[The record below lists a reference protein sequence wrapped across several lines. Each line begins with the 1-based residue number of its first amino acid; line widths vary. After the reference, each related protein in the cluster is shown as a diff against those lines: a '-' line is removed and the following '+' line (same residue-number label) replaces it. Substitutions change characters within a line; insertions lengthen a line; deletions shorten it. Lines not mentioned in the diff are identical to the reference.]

1 MRVRKFN
8 LYAVFFIVAML
19 FAMPM
24 TAHADSI
31 YIESQGITVE
41 TKETPTETVVVDMRK
56 VLSDGQIQNV
66 KEAGTKLKIYNV
78 GLYVEMTEK
87 ATCSQKYANSL
98 AEQKFEELLPAE
110 NSVMI
115 VFSFYEDA
123 GGYYAVHYNLQGDF
137 SESKVNRI
145 IEGSYHDF
153 KSDSTWIAGS
163 FEQVVDYLT
172 EVENNLINADAIAE
186 QRHAALVT
194 LGKIARAMIECFAIV
209 AIIYLAWEIK
219 SKDKEWRAYTD
230 KKDRKIESLT
240 KEAKRQDAAKNK
252 LKERCDILQAWK
264 DDAIESTP
272 EIEGRITEHRA
283 KRRAKEFDKTYKKA
297 EGYKMLSSMISEY
310 DAMSVQ
316 EKGHVKLDITKAKQ
330 KLEELAK
337 AEAEKATNII
347 HETCKQTADR
357 HHLNSYDK
365 TLNYYNGL
373 PNAVRMLIAARLV
386 SQLIDGHPRAKS
398 DYSRHSHSSSSSSSS
413 FSHRSSSMHTGGFH
427 SGTFGGGF
435 HGGH

>member
-41 TKETPTETVVVDMRK
+41 TKEIPTETVVVDMRK

-66 KEAGTKLKIYNV
+66 KEAGTKLKIYNI
-78 GLYVEMTEK
+78 GLYVAMTEK

-186 QRHAALVT
+186 QRHAAMLT
-194 LGKIARAMIECFAIV
+194 LGKIARAMLECFAIV
-209 AIIYLAWEIK
+209 AIIYLAWEMKTREKEWKELASRK
-219 SKDKEWRAYTD
+219 SKEIDDLRSELSQREDAVSNLNTVCGDLVSWR
-230 KKDRKIESLT
+230 
-240 KEAKRQDAAKNK
+240 N
-252 LKERCDILQAWK
+252 
-264 DDAIESTP
+264 DAIKSTP
-272 EIEGRITEHRA
+272 EIESRIEELRA
-283 KRRAKEFDKTYKKA
+283 KRRAKQFDKTYRNA
-297 EGYKMLSSMISEY
+297 DGY
-310 DAMSVQ
+310 
-316 EKGHVKLDITKAKQ
+316 
-330 KLEELAK
+330 
-337 AEAEKATNII
+337 
-347 HETCKQTADR
+347 
-357 HHLNSYDK
+357 
-365 TLNYYNGL
+365 
-373 PNAVRMLIAARLV
+373 
-386 SQLIDGHPRAKS
+386 
-398 DYSRHSHSSSSSSSS
+398 
-413 FSHRSSSMHTGGFH
+413 
-427 SGTFGGGF
+427 
-435 HGGH
+435 